1 MSRGAIAFI
10 PMTLGPASTP
20 STPLSF
26 RIAEAYGQVRSTRGI
41 VAANRAPEAAA
52 PKVPEAVQRLVGGVV
67 PGGVAFAGD
76 AAAATRPGASLPFYR
91 NPIAKNEAAVAVAVG
106 RSLDVQA

>member
-1 MSRGAIAFI
+1 MSA
-10 PMTLGPASTP
+10 GPTI
-20 STPLSF
+20 TPLSF
-26 RIAEAYGQVRSTRGI
+26 RIAEAYGQVRSTRGL
-41 VAANRAPEAAA
+41 VAANRPADAPVA
-52 PKVPEAVQRLVGGVV
+52 KVPDSVQRLVGGVV

-76 AAAATRPGASLPFYR
+76 ATSAGARPGASLPFYR